1 MHLEIDEHRVPAAV
15 NLDGEVPSGAGA
27 KRHSL
32 RFTRIDRDFDVVA
45 VKVENAPAVGGPNE
59 FDRVA
64 SPHLNSLR
72 GTGEPA
78 VFNPQ
83 LEAARFFIDA
93 LRVTSFAKC
102 YENRHPNGRR
112 QPQPHNLIVWCDV
125 APHTLFSHIPI
136 AANSLDYP

>member
-1 MHLEIDEHRVPAAV
+1 MHLEIDEDRVSAAV
-15 NLDGEVPSGAGA
+15 HLDGKTSSRVGT

-45 VKVENAPAVGGPNE
+45 MEVENAPAVSGPNE

-64 SPHLNSLR
+64 SPHLKGLR
-72 GTGEPA
+72 SGAEPA

-83 LEAARFFIDA
+83 LEAAWFFADA
-93 LRVTSFAKC
+93 LRFTSFGKC
-102 YENRHPNGRR
+102 PEGCHRNDDR
-112 QPQPHNLIVWCDV
+112 QPQPHNLIAWCDV
-125 APHTLFSHIPI
+125 PPHTLFFHIPI